1 MLFGMGGFG
10 VRCLCCVFANNGM
23 VGVEQIDC
31 GWLYLVFWVQEK
43 LWRFGCGLRGVFM
56 FCDEVCYVLILE

>member
-1 MLFGMGGFG
+1 MFGMGVFG

-23 VGVEQIDC
+23 VGVGID
-31 GWLYLVFWVQEK
+31 GVRLYLVFWVQEK
-43 LWRFGCGLRGVFM
+43 LRRLGCGLRGDFM